1 MNYDE
6 IYRRKDGGA
15 YRHIKTTMKTTIT
28 TAISKAGS
36 QYAYQL
42 RAYAIVNAKKVY
54 TPLVTL
60 SLPMV

>member
-15 YRHIKTTMKTTIT
+15 YRYLKTTMDTTII
-28 TAISKAGS
+28 TAISKAGC